1 MSPPSDSVTTRA
13 STAAGEAA
21 ESAEATTITA
31 LRPELL
37 ALQNQ
42 VAATAPAPA
51 AAIDPAELA
60 SLVIALQAQVAVNT
74 PTPAAVIDLATAID
88 QAAGANS
95 GTTID
100 SPLVAPLRGGVLS
113 KALVFCS
120 GGLANTPLA
129 ILKPFSINGCRPL
142 DFQRFQSVYT
152 SNTTS
157 FSSELCFDTIP
168 EHLGAVTSARV
179 IE

>member
-88 QAAGANS
+88 QAAGANT

-100 SPLVAPLRGGVLS
+100 SPLAANLCGGVLS
-113 KALVFCS
+113 KGLVFCS
-120 GGLANTPLA
+120 GGLANTPSA
-129 ILKPFSINGCRPL
+129 ILKPFSLNGCRPL

-152 SNTTS
+152 SNTTGL
-157 FSSELCFDTIP
+157 SSELCFDKIP
-168 EHLGAVTSARV
+168 EHPVTPTPAKTT
-179 IE
+179 